1 MGGVDEA
8 PCKKIKKRLVKISR
22 NLHKRYGSLISEDI
36 ITFITFEDLNI
47 WVLNRFF
54 LGKTKDLTLTKVNFE
69 TRELLKN
76 AQ

>member
-47 WVLNRFF
+47 WVLNSF
-54 LGKTKDLTLTKVNFE
+54 LGITKDLTLTKVNFE

-76 AQ
+76 TQ